1 MHRLILSLIVS
12 TLAMGMSTPASALL
26 NGEMARANL
35 ATDCATLGFEV
46 SGKNL
51 NNAVR
56 KKLRNAAELRLRPI
70 GVWSD
75 ETPTHPVRWLNIEI
89 FFGPAIFVRTV
100 LYRGTGDTG
109 NGKAGLVIFWEII
122 GLIPW
127 PRSESDI
134 GVLETA
140 SEHLDQFLVEYLRA
154 NPECTK

>member
-1 MHRLILSLIVS
+1 MHRLILSLIVA